1 MKISSMDWSE
11 YNWLSTV
18 LVVGPC
24 SSGVE
29 ILGSDFK
36 EFVNY
41 MMDTRG
47 TELSVGGRLNWLLSL
62 FSYGLWCSTS
72 SKLCAVLSYQ
82 LN

>member
-1 MKISSMDWSE
+1 M
-11 YNWLSTV
+11 

-62 FSYGLWCSTS
+62 FSYGL
-72 SKLCAVLSYQ
+72 
-82 LN
+82 